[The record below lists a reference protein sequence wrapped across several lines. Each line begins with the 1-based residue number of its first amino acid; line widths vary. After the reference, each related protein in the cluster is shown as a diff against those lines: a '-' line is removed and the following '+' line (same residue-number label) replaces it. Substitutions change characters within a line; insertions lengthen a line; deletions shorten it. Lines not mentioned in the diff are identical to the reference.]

1 MKVQNLSHRNLKK
14 VGTVSKNKIT
24 QLAKAFGF
32 EQRNSKIKAS
42 SLVTSFIIMMSEGGK
57 SYWDWASSLSIIIGK
72 SVSKQALFGR
82 MTKAWTDTVKALLQ
96 EVMNQQVQAQIKHKL
111 FASFGN
117 VWLQD
122 STSLHLPDILKKVFK
137 GNVSKGVQKSVAKL
151 NVVINVLSGSCPV
164 LDWMS
169 LTVNEQALS
178 SSILNIA
185 KAGDLVIRD
194 LGYFVLD
201 TFKQLNEEGIY
212 FLSRLKY
219 GVFLYD
225 TQTERKIDIR
235 QLLKNKIFVDQEV
248 LFGKDTKLKFRL
260 VAIKLSPE
268 QTNERIRKAKKDRD
282 KRLNHNPEY
291 YELLGYIIFI
301 TNVDDKTWNYKQVA
315 DAYRVRWNIEILFK
329 SWKSGFHI
337 QNILPEARKHTQRV
351 ESILYLM
358 LIYITWFQMLIYI
371 PLRWDKALKNKQ
383 LSIIKTVKY
392 ITSQFINFITE
403 PLSVKT
409 KRKIFYYC
417 CYDKRQ
423 DRLNA
428 IELLEEFYN
437 TLA

>member
-169 LTVNEQALS
+169 FTVNEQALS

-185 KAGDLVIRD
+185 KA
-194 LGYFVLD
+194 
-201 TFKQLNEEGIY
+201 
-212 FLSRLKY
+212 
-219 GVFLYD
+219 
-225 TQTERKIDIR
+225 
-235 QLLKNKIFVDQEV
+235 
-248 LFGKDTKLKFRL
+248 
-260 VAIKLSPE
+260 
-268 QTNERIRKAKKDRD
+268 
-282 KRLNHNPEY
+282 
-291 YELLGYIIFI
+291 
-301 TNVDDKTWNYKQVA
+301 
-315 DAYRVRWNIEILFK
+315 
-329 SWKSGFHI
+329 
-337 QNILPEARKHTQRV
+337 
-351 ESILYLM
+351 
-358 LIYITWFQMLIYI
+358 
-371 PLRWDKALKNKQ
+371 
-383 LSIIKTVKY
+383 
-392 ITSQFINFITE
+392 
-403 PLSVKT
+403 
-409 KRKIFYYC
+409 
-417 CYDKRQ
+417 
-423 DRLNA
+423 
-428 IELLEEFYN
+428 
-437 TLA
+437 